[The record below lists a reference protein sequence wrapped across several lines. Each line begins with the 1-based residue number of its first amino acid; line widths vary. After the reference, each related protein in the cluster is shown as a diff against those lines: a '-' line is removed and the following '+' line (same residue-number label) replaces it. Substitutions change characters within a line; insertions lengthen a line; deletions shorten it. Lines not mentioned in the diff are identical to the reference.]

1 MAYRRFNITYISM
14 IIGIFPL
21 GIFILTAINVKLN
34 SVSTILNEIGSSL
47 NDYPI
52 SHLNYAENCS
62 IDEYNGNLL
71 TQEHVV
77 TIKLLMVV

>member
-1 MAYRRFNITYISM
+1 
-14 IIGIFPL
+14 
-21 GIFILTAINVKLN
+21 
-34 SVSTILNEIGSSL
+34 VSTILNEIGSSL